1 MTSSISEDW
10 LRRIDQKFH
19 SEKIKIILF
28 VDNCLA
34 HPFVT
39 MKELRAVK
47 VAFLP
52 PNTTTK
58 LQPLDQGV
66 IKNLKYHYYKRT
78 IWKMLD
84 RIDNEKI

>member
-1 MTSSISEDW
+1 
-10 LRRIDQKFH
+10 
-19 SEKIKIILF
+19 
-28 VDNCLA
+28 
-34 HPFVT
+34 

-66 IKNLKYHYYKRT
+66 LKKFKTSLPQQNGSENVRQ
-78 IWKMLD
+78 
-84 RIDNEKI
+84 N